1 MSSFIFKENIGGI
14 FLVFLNVVTPV
25 FILVVIGYFV
35 GPRLKIDARSLSR
48 TAYFVFIPAFVF
60 NIISEAKIDFE
71 LALQMLSFVLVAQ
84 IAVAL
89 LGFLVGKALRQSRE
103 ITAAFVLIATF
114 GNVGNFGLP
123 LIVFRLGETA
133 RTYATV
139 YFVATVFISF
149 VICVGV
155 ASWVRSGG
163 VTAVFSVFK
172 TPALIALIPALVFN
186 IADVE
191 VPIFLSRLSGL
202 LGQAMIP
209 VMLISIGVQMGE
221 IPKIKI
227 SFNVFAASTVRL
239 IGGPVLAMLI
249 VPYFGLEGLER
260 RTGILQAAMP
270 AAVLASII
278 ALEYKLLPEFVTTT
292 VLFSTLYSVLTL
304 TVILTFI

>member
-1 MSSFIFKENIGGI
+1 MENIGGI

-60 NIISEAKIDFE
+60 NIISEAKIDSE
-71 LALQMLSFVLVAQ
+71 LALQMLSFILVAQ

-133 RTYATV
+133 RTFATV

-155 ASWVRSGG
+155 ASWARSGG

-186 IADVE
+186 ITDLE

-209 VMLISIGVQMGE
+209 VMLITLGVQMGE

-227 SFNVFAASTVRL
+227 NFNVFAASTVRL
-239 IGGPVLAMLI
+239 IGGPVLALLI
-249 VPYFGLEGLER
+249 VPYFWAGRPGTQYR
-260 RTGILQAAMP
+260 YSSGSNARSSTGFNHCIGIQT
-270 AAVLASII
+270 AS
-278 ALEYKLLPEFVTTT
+278 
-292 VLFSTLYSVLTL
+292 
-304 TVILTFI
+304 